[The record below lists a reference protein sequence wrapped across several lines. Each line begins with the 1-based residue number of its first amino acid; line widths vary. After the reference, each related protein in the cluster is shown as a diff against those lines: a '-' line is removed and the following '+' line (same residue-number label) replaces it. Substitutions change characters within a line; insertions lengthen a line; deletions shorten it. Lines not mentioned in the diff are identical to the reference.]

1 MYPGPQDASH
11 VTGSGTGLQNWIWRV
26 SRYDWSLKATCDV
39 WLHMESEAEEMERRV
54 SAASKS
60 GSSIVALD
68 VLLEL
73 TVKLDGNLG

>member
-1 MYPGPQDASH
+1 
-11 VTGSGTGLQNWIWRV
+11 
-26 SRYDWSLKATCDV
+26 
-39 WLHMESEAEEMERRV
+39 MESEAEEMERRV